1 MSFRRYGGVN
11 YNAKNNIVK
20 SNYNT
25 SANLFV
31 TKEVGQYNSYINF
44 LSDISGNIIYGDL
57 DIYGNLDVSNN
68 ANIFGNLD
76 VSGNEHLDGNLLVY
90 GNSEFKGQVYAP
102 SGVTGATGSFNNVFV
117 NDNMDVSGN
126 LYGSFMYLTAT
137 NQDFSIYP
145 NNSVVPKSYVDT
157 IGSGLRPSETSVCAT
172 TASIG
177 GAGDV
182 VPSGIPPA
190 ADTDGYQVQAGDYV
204 LVICQN
210 AGNNGNLPAPAP
222 SSAVNNGAWIVSAG
236 AWSRPTLGTFSPG
249 TDAEGGFSYIQ
260 NGTRYENYA
269 LVQINE
275 PAMIGTEPLQFTIL
289 YQVKFEIGQGLN
301 VDDNLLTVN
310 PTLNFINYLDSTP
323 GEPNASGNLR
333 LGTNSSNVI
342 IGPTGPSSYPIIM
355 QAGVTGPAA
364 SFSNLISNNDTY
376 LAITN
381 NNNVGIGK
389 TSPAYKLDVSGN
401 INFNGNLFQNGSIFT
416 TSQWITSSNN
426 IYYNS
431 GNVGIGIT
439 NPSWNLEVISSSGS
453 PLRLRNNVALGQSLG
468 NTSQILQYSSNLF
481 GNNSIISTYNHRF
494 AAGSNWTGVSTRI
507 QQTID
512 VTGMGYIEF
521 NCPLGGSFSGGG
533 SIGLYGY
540 HSTSGLEPSG
550 ITINP
555 SGLVG
560 IGTTTP
566 TARLDVRGAIV
577 TRNSA
582 DSIFASLTTGNG
594 NFLTIES
601 YNSGNTAKFPVCLV
615 PYGGNVGIGTTTPTA
630 RLDVSG
636 TLAAS
641 GVTTISNATNTTLT
655 TSGALVVTGGVGI
668 GQNLFMGGNL
678 NVAGSAT
685 LSSTLAVS
693 GNTTLAN
700 VTVSGTLAA
709 SGVTTISN
717 TTNTTLTT
725 SGALVVP
732 NGSVGFGQ
740 RLNVGG
746 ITSITNN
753 AVSSSTNSGAL
764 VVTGGVGIGGSLF
777 MGGNLNV
784 TGVTTLGNNL
794 VFSDI
799 VPNTSRQIS
808 FSGGN
813 DGAFIRYAVGNTD
826 VGSLEIGTTDN
837 GNEPINFTTTG
848 TNRMT
853 INNTGVG
860 IGTTSPAYR
869 LDVNG
874 DINFTGNLRQNNNIL
889 IPSGVIVLWS
899 GAANAIPAGWRLCDG
914 TNNTPNLRDRFIVGA
929 GTTYA
934 VNATGG
940 SANAIVVSHNHIA
953 RSSVTEPNNGQGH
966 RHNFEAR
973 GDDGQ
978 GQGLGPGVV
987 GYNFNMGFGAG
998 GMALATSGVTVST
1011 TIDSAGISGTNANLP
1026 PYYALC
1032 YIMKI

>member
-117 NDNMDVSGN
+117 YDNMDVSGN

-210 AGNNGNLPAPAP
+210 AGNDDNLPAPAP

-342 IGPTGPSSYPIIM
+342 IGPSGPSSYPIIM

-453 PLRLRNNVALGQSLG
+453 PLRLRNNVALGQTVG

-540 HSTSGLEPSG
+540 QSTSGLEPSG

-566 TARLDVRGAIV
+566 TARLDV
-577 TRNSA
+577 
-582 DSIFASLTTGNG
+582 
-594 NFLTIES
+594 
-601 YNSGNTAKFPVCLV
+601 
-615 PYGGNVGIGTTTPTA
+615 
-630 RLDVSG
+630 SG
-636 TLAAS
+636 TLSAS
-641 GVTTISNATNTTLT
+641 GVTTISNAT
-655 TSGALVVTGGVGI
+655 I
-668 GQNLFMGGNL
+668 
-678 NVAGSAT
+678 
-685 LSSTLAVS
+685 
-693 GNTTLAN
+693 
-700 VTVSGTLAA
+700 
-709 SGVTTISN
+709 
-717 TTNTTLTT
+717 TTLTT

-753 AVSSSTNSGAL
+753 AVSSSTTSGAL
-764 VVTGGVGIGGSLF
+764 VVTGGAGIGGSLF

-784 TGVTTLGNNL
+784 AGSATLSSTLGVSGVTTLGNNL
-794 VFSDI
+794 VFADI
-799 VPNTSRQIS
+799 VTTNTSRQIS
-808 FSGGN
+808 FTGST
-813 DGAFIRYAVGNTD
+813 DGAFIRYAVADSN
-826 VGSLEIGTTDN
+826 VGSLEIGTTDD
-837 GNEPINFTTTG
+837 GLEPINFTTSG

-940 SANAIVVSHNHIA
+940 SANAIVVSHTHTA
-953 RSSVTEPNNGQGH
+953 DMPPHTHTVPQHTHTMTQH
-966 RHNFEAR
+966 RHNGGVYWQINSTQSWMFANAANR
-973 GDDGQ
+973 GANGVAEQNQTAGPHDYSTFAQTDLNAPDVQTGQ
-978 GQGLGPGVV
+978 
-987 GYNFNMGFGAG
+987 NA
-998 GMALATSGVTVST
+998 AASTSSTSGSST
-1011 TIDSAGISGTNANLP
+1011 TSTTGTSGTNANLP

>member
-117 NDNMDVSGN
+117 YDNMDVSGN

-190 ADTDGYQVQAGDYV
+190 ADTDGYQVQEGDYV

-210 AGNNGNLPAPAP
+210 AGNDDNLPAPAP

-431 GNVGIGIT
+431 GNVGIG
-439 NPSWNLEVISSSGS
+439 
-453 PLRLRNNVALGQSLG
+453 
-468 NTSQILQYSSNLF
+468 
-481 GNNSIISTYNHRF
+481 
-494 AAGSNWTGVSTRI
+494 
-507 QQTID
+507 
-512 VTGMGYIEF
+512 
-521 NCPLGGSFSGGG
+521 
-533 SIGLYGY
+533 
-540 HSTSGLEPSG
+540 
-550 ITINP
+550 
-555 SGLVG
+555 
-560 IGTTTP
+560 TTTP
-566 TARLDVRGAIV
+566 PTAPLHVIARSDSYPANNGVYIYNP
-577 TRNSA
+577 TNSA
-582 DSIFASLTTGNG
+582 GQSAICAMRVAGTNAGNAFSSYDVNNEIGWSAGMVNSDNSYRISNDWSSLTALPR
-594 NFLTIES
+594 LTILQT
-601 YNSGNTAKFPVCLV
+601 SGN
-615 PYGGNVGIGTTTPTA
+615 
-630 RLDVSG
+630 
-636 TLAAS
+636 
-641 GVTTISNATNTTLT
+641 
-655 TSGALVVTGGVGI
+655 
-668 GQNLFMGGNL
+668 
-678 NVAGSAT
+678 
-685 LSSTLAVS
+685 
-693 GNTTLAN
+693 
-700 VTVSGTLAA
+700 
-709 SGVTTISN
+709 
-717 TTNTTLTT
+717 
-725 SGALVVP
+725 
-732 NGSVGFGQ
+732 
-740 RLNVGG
+740 
-746 ITSITNN
+746 
-753 AVSSSTNSGAL
+753 
-764 VVTGGVGIGGSLF
+764 
-777 MGGNLNV
+777 
-784 TGVTTLGNNL
+784 
-794 VFSDI
+794 
-799 VPNTSRQIS
+799 
-808 FSGGN
+808 
-813 DGAFIRYAVGNTD
+813 
-826 VGSLEIGTTDN
+826 
-837 GNEPINFTTTG
+837 
-848 TNRMT
+848 
-853 INNTGVG
+853 VG

-899 GAANAIPAGWRLCDG
+899 GAVTAIPLGWCLCDG

-940 SANAIVVSHNHIA
+940 SANAIVVSHNHNA
-953 RSSVTEPNNGQGH
+953 DMPAHSHTVPQHTHTVPQHTHTVPQH
-966 RHNFEAR
+966 RHNMAAHTHPVPQHTHNMAAHRHNGGVYWHISATQSWMAANAANR
-973 GDDGQ
+973 GANGVAEQNQSGTPHDYSTFAQTDLNDAAQQTGVNGGNQNTDVNDASQQTGVNDGNQ
-978 GQGLGPGVV
+978 NTGVNGGDQNTGQNV
-987 GYNFNMGFGAG
+987 A
-998 GMALATSGVTVST
+998 ASTSSTSGSST
-1011 TIDSAGISGTNANLP
+1011 TSTTGTSGTNANLP